1 MPIIGFLPP
10 AVSVPLR
17 ERPADDAQSVAAR
30 STCPKRVSKS
40 LGRSSEL
47 TKDQVGQKVI
57 GDPEDGCR
65 SLLVRLSA
73 DLERAGTILPQQ
85 LKIVLSGLGTL
96 PGRIL
101 TVAAYER
108 IGATAGLE
116 ARLIEDRIAP
126 RP

>member
-1 MPIIGFLPP
+1 
-10 AVSVPLR
+10 
-17 ERPADDAQSVAAR
+17 
-30 STCPKRVSKS
+30 

-85 LKIVLSGLGTL
+85 LKIVLSGLDTL

-126 RP
+126 RPRDYME

>member
-1 MPIIGFLPP
+1 
-10 AVSVPLR
+10 
-17 ERPADDAQSVAAR
+17 
-30 STCPKRVSKS
+30 

-47 TKDQVGQKVI
+47 TKDQVEQKVI

-116 ARLIEDRIAP
+116 ARLIEDRIAQRP
-126 RP
+126 RDYME

>member
-1 MPIIGFLPP
+1 M
-10 AVSVPLR
+10 
-17 ERPADDAQSVAAR
+17 
-30 STCPKRVSKS
+30 
-40 LGRSSEL
+40 GRSSEL

-73 DLERAGTILPQQ
+73 DLERAGTTAA

-126 RP
+126 RPRDYME

>member
-1 MPIIGFLPP
+1 
-10 AVSVPLR
+10 
-17 ERPADDAQSVAAR
+17 
-30 STCPKRVSKS
+30 

-73 DLERAGTILPQQ
+73 DLERAGTILPRQ

-96 PGRIL
+96 AGRIL

-126 RP
+126 RPRDYME